1 MEIRELLVNGEEI
14 NVRADEVTNANVGME
29 KVEYLAGIIEKV
41 ADVSPLFEKANKI
54 NTTSNSAITVQG
66 TKLPKFVKTAE
77 LQEYTKK
84 AMTYEEKVLKA
95 DKPVLVDFYSDTCI
109 PCKQMAGILGD
120 IEDEHE
126 DTVYIYKVNVN
137 YDKALAEQYKVMSVP
152 TVICFVNGE
161 QKGKVVGLKE
171 QEEVEALF
179 EEYL

>member
-1 MEIRELLVNGEEI
+1 MALRI
-14 NVRADEVTNANVGME
+14 NVEN
-29 KVEYLAGIIEKV
+29 
-41 ADVSPLFEKANKI
+41 F
-54 NTTSNSAITVQG
+54 
-66 TKLPKFVKTAE
+66 
-77 LQEYTKK
+77 
-84 AMTYEEKVLKA
+84 EEKVLKA

>member
-1 MEIRELLVNGEEI
+1 MQTDGR
-14 NVRADEVTNANVGME
+14 
-29 KVEYLAGIIEKV
+29 
-41 ADVSPLFEKANKI
+41 
-54 NTTSNSAITVQG
+54 NTW
-66 TKLPKFVKTAE
+66 
-77 LQEYTKK
+77 
-84 AMTYEEKVLKA
+84 
-95 DKPVLVDFYSDTCI
+95 
-109 PCKQMAGILGD
+109 D

-137 YDKALAEQYKVMSVP
+137 YDKALAEQYKVMSAP

>member
-1 MEIRELLVNGEEI
+1 MIWHSESI
-14 NVRADEVTNANVGME
+14 
-29 KVEYLAGIIEKV
+29 
-41 ADVSPLFEKANKI
+41 
-54 NTTSNSAITVQG
+54 
-66 TKLPKFVKTAE
+66 AE
-77 LQEYTKK
+77 NF
-84 AMTYEEKVLKA
+84 EEKVLKA

-161 QKGKVVGLKE
+161 QKGKVSRTERTGRSRSTV
-171 QEEVEALF
+171 
-179 EEYL
+179 